1 MKDFS
6 QRLSSWWFAI
16 TVPILTPPTSMEERE
31 TIRKRRLFS
40 GFLLPGLAVLFF
52 FIFQELLSGVST
64 TTVTL
69 YLLEC
74 GLMVLAL
81 GLNRRGHLKSAS
93 VIYFSS
99 TLLLTI
105 LVINILSLLIP
116 VLTLVLW
123 AALLILPVEAGLFL
137 PAWGPVLLGIIE
149 TVFMIWFVLSERQSL
164 IVRYLQ
170 PGDQPE
176 FLAFICFTIIMM
188 ATLSAIY
195 AITTRNAVRQADR
208 AAELEQ
214 AHQTILEAYKSL
226 EVANAIIQ
234 KQALT
239 DALTNLPNHRALVD
253 QLEQDL
259 EHARRYERPFSLL
272 FFDADRFKQIND
284 TYGHAAGDSTLQEI
298 GIRTRRNLRGGD
310 TLGRFGG
317 EEFVVL
323 LPETDCQQAMLIA
336 ERIRSEVAASP
347 ISSPGLEEGISIT
360 LSIGISSYPDDG
372 TSERELLSQ
381 ADEAMYLAKR
391 LGRNQVQVAQESQQS
406 LQPAG

>member
-1 MKDFS
+1 
-6 QRLSSWWFAI
+6 
-16 TVPILTPPTSMEERE
+16 
-31 TIRKRRLFS
+31 
-40 GFLLPGLAVLFF
+40 
-52 FIFQELLSGVST
+52 
-64 TTVTL
+64 
-69 YLLEC
+69 
-74 GLMVLAL
+74 
-81 GLNRRGHLKSAS
+81 
-93 VIYFSS
+93 
-99 TLLLTI
+99 
-105 LVINILSLLIP
+105 
-116 VLTLVLW
+116 
-123 AALLILPVEAGLFL
+123 
-137 PAWGPVLLGIIE
+137 
-149 TVFMIWFVLSERQSL
+149 
-164 IVRYLQ
+164 
-170 PGDQPE
+170 
-176 FLAFICFTIIMM
+176 
-188 ATLSAIY
+188 
-195 AITTRNAVRQADR
+195 
-208 AAELEQ
+208 LEQ
-214 AHQTILEAYKSL
+214 AHQTILEAYESL
-226 EVANAIIQ
+226 EVAHAIIQ

-259 EHARRYERPFSLL
+259 EHARRYKRPFSLL

-298 GIRTRRNLRGGD
+298 GIRTRRNLREGD

-360 LSIGISSYPDDG
+360 LSIGISSYPEDG

-391 LGRNQVQVAQESQQS
+391 LGRNQVQVAQVPQQS